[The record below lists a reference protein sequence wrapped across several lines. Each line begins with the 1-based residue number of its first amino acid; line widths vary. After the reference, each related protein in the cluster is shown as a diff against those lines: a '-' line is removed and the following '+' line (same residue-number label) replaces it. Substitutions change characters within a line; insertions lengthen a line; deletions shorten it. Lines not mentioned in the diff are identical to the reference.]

1 MMNSKDLQ
9 SFKNYILHAL
19 NLLIINKYKNPKDFK
34 SFRFYNYLNFSYL
47 QNGLK
52 IEKLGHS
59 FDKLVFVKRILL
71 INLTLEPALPDII
84 FAIDKS

>member
-1 MMNSKDLQ
+1 MFISHKVLIDFICSTKILINYKNMMNS
-9 SFKNYILHAL
+9 
-19 NLLIINKYKNPKDFK
+19 
-34 SFRFYNYLNFSYL
+34 SYL
-47 QNGLK
+47 QNGLE